1 METPTKLLHQ
11 QIQIKQL
18 FNILEAKMNIQKRT
32 QEHLMLLNKALGL
45 TQEIAQKT
53 SQGNLDEVI
62 QLSDNRERLVQ
73 LIFHMFTQIDREL
86 NLISSEDLNPRLIQD
101 LKLWQEQMNLLVD
114 SINALDEQIINR
126 LENDK
131 TQSTAEIAQLFNT
144 RENLKGYDLSNV
156 KK

>member
-1 METPTKLLHQ
+1 
-11 QIQIKQL
+11 
-18 FNILEAKMNIQKRT
+18 MNIQKRT

-62 QLSDNRERLVQ
+62 ELSDNRERLVQ

-126 LENDK
+126 LETDK
-131 TQSTAEIAQLFNT
+131 TQSTAEIAQLFST

>member
-1 METPTKLLHQ
+1 M
-11 QIQIKQL
+11 
-18 FNILEAKMNIQKRT
+18 MNIQKRT
-32 QEHLMLLNKALGL
+32 GEHLMLLNKALGL

-62 QLSDNRERLVQ
+62 ELSDNRERLVQ

-86 NLISSEDLNPRLIQD
+86 NLISAEDLNPRLIQD

-114 SINALDEQIINR
+114 SINGLDEQIINR
-126 LENDK
+126 LETEK
-131 TQSTAEIAQLFNT
+131 GQSTAEIAQLFNV

>member
-1 METPTKLLHQ
+1 
-11 QIQIKQL
+11 
-18 FNILEAKMNIQKRT
+18 MNIQKRT
-32 QEHLMLLNKALGL
+32 GEHLMLLNKALGL

-62 QLSDNRERLVQ
+62 ELSDNRERLVQ

-86 NLISSEDLNPRLIQD
+86 NLISAEDLNPRLIQD

-114 SINALDEQIINR
+114 SINGLDEQIINR
-126 LENDK
+126 LETEK
-131 TQSTAEIAQLFNT
+131 GQSTAEIAQLFNV